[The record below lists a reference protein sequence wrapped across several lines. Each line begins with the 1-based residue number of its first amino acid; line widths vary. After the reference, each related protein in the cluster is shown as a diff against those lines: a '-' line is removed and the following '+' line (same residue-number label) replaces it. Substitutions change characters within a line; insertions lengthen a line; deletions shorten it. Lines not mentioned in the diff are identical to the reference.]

1 MVSRKKTSKPTTT
14 AKSAPAATVPAATV
28 PAATVPAATV
38 PAATAPAT
46 NTATVA
52 VKKSASATPVKKE
65 QTFDVTQAIYSQIKD
80 VWAWGKTV
88 PVVEHILGFN
98 EWVVSKILE
107 SLLKTDLP
115 ALDKDVAKPN
125 LKKVDDHVVTPAVRA
140 AQSAWEFVAPAVHT
154 ADEFVV
160 QPITGK
166 VMDVMNKKNPD
177 ANPNPEYTTAPMK

>member
-1 MVSRKKTSKPTTT
+1 MVSMRKKTSKQTVAKSAPTTT
-14 AKSAPAATVPAATV
+14 APPVATTGSVATKKSAPD
-28 PAATVPAATV
+28 
-38 PAATAPAT
+38 
-46 NTATVA
+46 
-52 VKKSASATPVKKE
+52 TPVKKE

-88 PVVEHILGFN
+88 PIVDQILGMN
-98 EWVVSKILE
+98 EWIVSKILE
-107 SLLKTDLP
+107 TLLKTDLP

-125 LKKVDDHVVTPAVRA
+125 LKKVDDHVVTPTVRA
-140 AQSAWEFVAPAVHT
+140 ACQVWDFVAPAVHT

-160 QPITGK
+160 QPIAGK